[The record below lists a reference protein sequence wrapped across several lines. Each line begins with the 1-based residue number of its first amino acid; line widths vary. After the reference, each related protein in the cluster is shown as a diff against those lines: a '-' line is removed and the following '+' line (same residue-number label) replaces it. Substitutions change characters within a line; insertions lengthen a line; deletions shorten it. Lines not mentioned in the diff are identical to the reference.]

1 VAPRITS
8 HPPRELRA
16 HPPKEASAIA
26 HFLTNR
32 GKLLLVQ
39 GQWDDAAAT
48 TLKLGLLKTSI
59 PAAVDTAAEVADL
72 NTVNDLLV
80 TSAAT
85 EAAFAGYARKNLSRT
100 NAAEDDTND
109 RVNMAIAA
117 VTWTAAPAGETI
129 VGAFWYDATTDTND
143 TTRLL
148 MGLLSWTGVP
158 TNGSDFTLS
167 AGDLVRAS

>member
-1 VAPRITS
+1 MS
-8 HPPRELRA
+8 HW
-16 HPPKEASAIA
+16 
-26 HFLTNR
+26 LTNR
-32 GKLLLVQ
+32 GKLILTQ
-39 GQWDDAAAT
+39 GGWDDSAAT
-48 TLKLGLLKTSI
+48 IFRMGLLKTSI

-80 TSAAT
+80 TAAAT

-100 NAAEDDTND
+100 NAAEDDAND
-109 RVNMAIAA
+109 RVNLAIAA
-117 VTWTAAPAGETI
+117 VTWAAAPAGETM

-148 MGLLSWTGVP
+148 CGLLIFSSSVP
-158 TNGSDFTLS
+158 LNGSDFTLS